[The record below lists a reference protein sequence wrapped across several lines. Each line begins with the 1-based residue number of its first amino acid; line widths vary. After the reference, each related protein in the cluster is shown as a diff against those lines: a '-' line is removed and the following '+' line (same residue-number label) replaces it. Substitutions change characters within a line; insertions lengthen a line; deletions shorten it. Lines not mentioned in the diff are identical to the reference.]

1 MHQPLAGSSF
11 LNPAR
16 SSPVGIASRG
26 KMNTVNAGGP
36 RGGRLLV
43 EQSVSTGAPAQ
54 TCAGQFSPSTFAV
67 LRTLEK
73 LANPR
78 STCSPSMRD
87 LSHATGFSQ
96 NSIRKALEKLKRAG
110 RLTITPQFGEDGG
123 RNANR
128 YTLQLAS
135 GKHA

>member
-1 MHQPLAGSSF
+1 MIAAHGGS
-11 LNPAR
+11 A
-16 SSPVGIASRG
+16 
-26 KMNTVNAGGP
+26 
-36 RGGRLLV
+36 RGGKFLAEKAVSLDGLL
-43 EQSVSTGAPAQ
+43 
-54 TCAGQFSPSTFAV
+54 PSTVSV
-67 LRTLEK
+67 LRAMEG
-73 LANPR
+73 LANTR
-78 STCSPSMRD
+78 GECSPSMRD

-128 YTLQLAS
+128 YTLRLAS